1 MSQML
6 GQPQMLGQGV
16 SRRVTFLDFSKLR
29 GVTVS
34 DVKFRDSLTGFV
46 VF

>member
-1 MSQML
+1 MS
-6 GQPQMLGQGV
+6 QMLGQGV
-16 SRRVTFLDFSKLR
+16 SRGVTLLDSSKLR

-46 VF
+46 LL

>member
-1 MSQML
+1 MS
-6 GQPQMLGQGV
+6 QMLGQGV
-16 SRRVTFLDFSKLR
+16 SRGVTFLDFSKLR

-34 DVKFRDSLTGFV
+34 DVKVRDSLTGFV